1 MQFPRMLID
10 AVLRAARILQA
21 IPGSSMPLVRL
32 HAQLVRELGPAV
44 GSYGEIYQ
52 QLKKR
57 TDSFIV
63 VDEARVLAGADGWP
77 GVVREAYDSALEH
90 AGLGSC
96 ARISLTSAQDGE
108 PSCELLTALAATL
121 ADLTNGAAG
130 DETMSEYLERA
141 GQQLAELNRTIISG
155 GTDRPTTPLPDLPP
169 SR

>member
-1 MQFPRMLID
+1 MLID

-63 VDEARVLAGADGWP
+63 VDGARVLAGADSWP
-77 GVVREAYDSALEH
+77 GRVREAYDSALQH

-96 ARISLTSAQDGE
+96 AHVSLTSAPDGQ
-108 PSCELLTALAATL
+108 PTCELLTALAATL
-121 ADLTNGAAG
+121 AELTPGASDDQA
-130 DETMSEYLERA
+130 MSDYVELA
-141 GQQLAELNRTIISG
+141 GQQLAEINRAIITG
-155 GTDRPTTPLPDLPP
+155 GTDRPTTPLRDPPP
-169 SR
+169 SG

>member
-1 MQFPRMLID
+1 MQLPRMLID

-21 IPGSSMPLVRL
+21 TPGSSMPLVRL
-32 HAQLVRELGPAV
+32 HAQLLRELGPAA

-57 TDSFIV
+57 TDSFMV
-63 VDEARVLAGADGWP
+63 VDEARVLTGADSWP
-77 GVVREAYDSALEH
+77 GFVREAYNTALEH

-96 ARISLTSAQDGE
+96 ARVSLTSAQDGE

-121 ADLTNGAAG
+121 ADLTAGAAG
-130 DETMSEYLERA
+130 DEAMSDYVERA

-155 GTDRPTTPLPDLPP
+155 GTDRPTTPLPDPPP
-169 SR
+169 SG

>member
-1 MQFPRMLID
+1 MQLPRMLID

-77 GVVREAYDSALEH
+77 GLVREAYDSALEH

-96 ARISLTSAQDGE
+96 ARVSLTSAQDGE

-121 ADLTNGAAG
+121 ADLTTGAAS
-130 DETMSEYLERA
+130 DEAMSEYVERA

-155 GTDRPTTPLPDLPP
+155 ETDRPTIPLRDLPP
-169 SR
+169 SG